1 MKELWKKTALLA
13 AVGLATGILVGLGFL
28 LPNGILETFTQ
39 RGSGWAL
46 AYMLICGAM
55 GMINMGTMTIYE
67 IEHWSLTRA
76 TLTHFAITLSTFC
89 GLGLFLGWFRSTL
102 IIVMLALF
110 VIAYFIIWLSMY
122 LSYRRQVRR
131 MNEELRHWKETQQ
144 EE

>member
-1 MKELWKKTALLA
+1 M
-13 AVGLATGILVGLGFL
+13 
-28 LPNGILETFTQ
+28 PNGILETFPQ

-76 TLTHFAITLSTFC
+76 TLTHFAITMACLCLIGFPMDWFTLHDPYTPWI
-89 GLGLFLGWFRSTL
+89 LGGC
-102 IIVMLALF
+102 V
-110 VIAYFIIWLSMY
+110 VVYFIIWLVMS
-122 LSYRRQVRR
+122 LHGKRQVRR
-131 MNEELRHWKETQQ
+131 INEALKTWKDRQG